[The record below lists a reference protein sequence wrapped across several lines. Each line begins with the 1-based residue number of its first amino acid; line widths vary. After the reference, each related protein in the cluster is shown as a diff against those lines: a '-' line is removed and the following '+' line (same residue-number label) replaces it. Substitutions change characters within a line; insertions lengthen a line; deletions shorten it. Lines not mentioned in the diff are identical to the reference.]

1 MTQSIKLT
9 TDELRLMS
17 LFQSRTK
24 VTARDCLDDQKYDR
38 IIFVVNEGNMGLAI
52 GKNGSNI
59 KSLTNILKR
68 NIELVEFF
76 DDPSKFL
83 KHVFNSKFIN
93 EIKLT
98 EKADG
103 SSQAIVLVDASKKG
117 LVVGREGRNAER
129 ARLLAKRYFDISS
142 VLINNSEMT
151 QFGV

>member
-9 TDELRLMS
+9 TDEMRLMS
-17 LFQSRTK
+17 LFQSVTK
-24 VTARDCLDDQKYDR
+24 VTARDCLDDQRYDR

-52 GKNGSNI
+52 GKSGCNI
-59 KSLTNILKR
+59 KSLHNILKR
-68 NIELVEFF
+68 NVELVEYFS
-76 DDPSKFL
+76 DPSKFL
-83 KHVFNSKFIN
+83 KYVFNSKFIN
-93 EIKLT
+93 EVKLT

-129 ARLLAKRYFDISS
+129 ARLLAKRYFGISN
-142 VLINNSEMT
+142 VLINNSEMA

>member
-9 TDELRLMS
+9 TDEMRLMS
-17 LFQSRTK
+17 LFQSVTK
-24 VTARDCLDDQKYDR
+24 VTARDCLDDQRYDR
-38 IIFVVNEGNMGLAI
+38 IIFVVNEGKMGLAI

-59 KSLTNILKR
+59 KSLHNILKR
-68 NIELVEFF
+68 NVELVEFF

-83 KHVFNSKFIN
+83 KYVFNSKFIN

-129 ARLLAKRYFDISS
+129 ARLLAKRYFDIST
-142 VLINNSEMT
+142 VLINNSEMA

>member
-9 TDELRLMS
+9 TDEMRLIS
-17 LFQSRTK
+17 LFQSITK

-52 GKNGSNI
+52 GRNGSNI
-59 KSLTNILKR
+59 KSLHNVLKR
-68 NIELVEFF
+68 NVELVEYFS
-76 DDPSKFL
+76 DPSKFL
-83 KHVFNSKFIN
+83 NHVCNSKFIN
-93 EIKLT
+93 EVNLT

-129 ARLLAKRYFDISS
+129 ARLFAKRYFGISN
-142 VLINNSEMT
+142 VLINNSEMA

>member
-9 TDELRLMS
+9 TDEMRLMS
-17 LFQSRTK
+17 LFQSVTK

-38 IIFVVNEGNMGLAI
+38 IIFVVNEGKMGLAI

-59 KSLTNILKR
+59 KSLHNILKR
-68 NIELVEFF
+68 NVELVEYFS
-76 DDPSKFL
+76 DPSKFL

-93 EIKLT
+93 EIKLS
-98 EKADG
+98 EKTDG
-103 SSQAIVLVDASKKG
+103 SSQAIVFVDSSKKG

-129 ARLLAKRYFDISS
+129 ARLLAKRYFDISH
-142 VLINNSEMT
+142 VMINNSEMA

>member
-9 TDELRLMS
+9 TDEMRLMS
-17 LFQSRTK
+17 LFQSVTK
-24 VTARDCLDDQKYDR
+24 VTARDCLDDQRYDR

-52 GKNGSNI
+52 GKSGCNI
-59 KSLTNILKR
+59 KSLHNILKR
-68 NIELVEFF
+68 NAELVEHFS
-76 DDPSKFL
+76 DPSKFL

-93 EIKLT
+93 EVKLT

-129 ARLLAKRYFDISS
+129 ARLLAKRYFGISN
-142 VLINNSEMT
+142 VLINNSEMA

>member
-9 TDELRLMS
+9 TNELRLMS
-17 LFQSRTK
+17 LFQSITK

-38 IIFVVNEGNMGLAI
+38 IIFVVNEGKMGLAI

-59 KSLTNILKR
+59 KSLSNVLKR
-68 NIELVEFF
+68 NIELVEYF

-98 EKADG
+98 EKVDG

-129 ARLLAKRYFDISS
+129 ARLLAKRYFDIST
-142 VLINNSEMT
+142 VLINNSEMA

>member
-1 MTQSIKLT
+1 MPQSIKLT
-9 TDELRLMS
+9 TDEMRLMS
-17 LFQSRTK
+17 LFQSITK
-24 VTARDCLDDQKYDR
+24 VTARDCLDDQRYDR

-52 GKNGSNI
+52 GRNGSNI
-59 KSLTNILKR
+59 KSLHNVLKR
-68 NIELVEFF
+68 NVELVEYFS
-76 DDPSKFL
+76 DPSKFL
-83 KHVFNSKFIN
+83 KRVFNSKFIN

-129 ARLLAKRYFDISS
+129 ARLFAKRYFGISN
-142 VLINNSEMT
+142 VLINNSEMA

>member
-9 TDELRLMS
+9 TNELRLMS
-17 LFQSRTK
+17 LFQSITK

-38 IIFVVNEGNMGLAI
+38 IIFVVNEGKMGLAI

-59 KSLTNILKR
+59 KSLSNVLKR

-98 EKADG
+98 EKVDG
-103 SSQAIVLVDASKKG
+103 SLQAIVLVDASKKG

-129 ARLLAKRYFDISS
+129 ARLLAKRYFDISN

>member
-1 MTQSIKLT
+1 
-9 TDELRLMS
+9 MS
-17 LFQSRTK
+17 LFQSITK

-38 IIFVVNEGNMGLAI
+38 IIFVVNEGKMGLAI

-59 KSLTNILKR
+59 KSLSNVLKR
-68 NIELVEFF
+68 NIELVEYF

-98 EKADG
+98 EKVDG

-129 ARLLAKRYFDISS
+129 ARLFAKRYFDISS
-142 VLINNSEMT
+142 VLINNSEMA

>member
-59 KSLTNILKR
+59 KSLTNLLKR

-98 EKADG
+98 EKVDG

>member
-9 TDELRLMS
+9 TNELRLMS
-17 LFQSRTK
+17 LFQSITK

-38 IIFVVNEGNMGLAI
+38 IIFVVNEGKMGLAI

-59 KSLTNILKR
+59 KSLSNVLKR
-68 NIELVEFF
+68 NIELVEYF

-98 EKADG
+98 EKVDG

-129 ARLLAKRYFDISS
+129 ARLFAKRYFDISS
-142 VLINNSEMT
+142 VLINNSEMA